1 MTLGRDVTK
10 KINLQGEIYG
20 ESKDAD
26 EPQGLFAA
34 GIFSY
39 QLNNRV
45 SFNTGLKIGL
55 TQNSP
60 RVGLTAG
67 FTYAFASFFKKG
79 K

>member
-1 MTLGRDVTK
+1 VTK
-10 KINLQGEIYG
+10 RINLQGEIYG
-20 ESKDAD
+20 ESKDSD

-39 QLNNRV
+39 QFNERV
-45 SFNTGLKIGL
+45 SFNAGLKFGL
-55 TQNSP
+55 TPNSP
-60 RVGLTAG
+60 RVGVTAG